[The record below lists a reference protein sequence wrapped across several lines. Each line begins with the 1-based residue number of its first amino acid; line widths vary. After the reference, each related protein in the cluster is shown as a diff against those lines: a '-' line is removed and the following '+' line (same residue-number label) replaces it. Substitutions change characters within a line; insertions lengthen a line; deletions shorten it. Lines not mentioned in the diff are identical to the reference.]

1 MAVHLKFISNY
12 VEAGFPSP
20 AEEYLEN
27 AIDLN
32 DLLIK
37 NPPATFL
44 VRAKGESMLGAGI
57 FEGSILVV
65 DRSLE
70 VRNGLI
76 CIAYLNGEF
85 TVKRFFNSKGVIE
98 LHPENEEYKPI
109 VVGADDQFE
118 VWGVVR
124 SVITKTL

>member
-1 MAVHLKFISNY
+1 MLAKLKLIQGY

-20 AEEYLEN
+20 ADEYLEN

-44 VRAKGESMLGAGI
+44 VRAKGESMIDAGI
-57 FEGSILVV
+57 FEGSLLVV
-65 DRSLE
+65 DRALE

-76 CIAYLNGEF
+76 CIAYINGEF
-85 TVKRFFNSKGVIE
+85 TVKRFFQKENCIE
-98 LHPENEEYKPI
+98 LQAENDTYSNI
-109 VVGADDQFE
+109 VVKERDQFE

-124 SVITKTL
+124 SVITDVL

>member
-1 MAVHLKFISNY
+1 MGTHLKIVDGY

-20 AEEYLEN
+20 ADEYLES

-44 VRAKGESMLGAGI
+44 VRAKGESMIDAGI
-57 FEGSILVV
+57 FEDSLLVV
-65 DRSLE
+65 DRALE

-76 CIAYLNGEF
+76 CIAYLNGNF
-85 TVKRFFNSKGVIE
+85 TVKRFYRKEHYIE
-98 LHPENEEYKPI
+98 LHAENKNYSNLI
-109 VVGADDQFE
+109 VKDLDHFE

-124 SVITKTL
+124 SVITNVL